1 MIGYPMR
8 KSKNPGDWERAARR
22 GCSHDRTTL
31 NRSASFLMIASLA
44 SLPIAASLSVRSF
57 PDPIFSP
64 RHNKTLPASWKGAS
78 GSGLASAANYVRC
91 LKAFGPLQQVELD
104 GLTFVQCAVA
114 IFLNRREVDENV
126 LARRPLDESISF
138 CPVKPLYRTLLSHR
152 KLLSP
157 LVIEFARF
165 FARLAPLGPLQR
177 SRAVCIK
184 SIAAAC
190 QKKKSSES
198 FPTSPA
204 RWGRL
209 ETLKALHEFSSVGR
223 RGTTRST

>member
-8 KSKNPGDWERAARR
+8 KSKNPGDWERAAQR

-44 SLPIAASLSVRSF
+44 SLPIAASLSVSSF
-57 PDPIFSP
+57 SDPIFSP

-138 CPVKPLYRTLLSHR
+138 CPVEPLYCTLLSHR
-152 KLLSP
+152 KLLSR

-165 FARLAPLGPLQR
+165 FARLAPPDPPQR
-177 SRAVCIK
+177 SRAGFASSQSRRGCGVP
-184 SIAAAC
+184 
-190 QKKKSSES
+190 KKKK
-198 FPTSPA
+198 
-204 RWGRL
+204 L
-209 ETLKALHEFSSVGR
+209 
-223 RGTTRST
+223 